1 MHRPHGCGGYADC
14 YGKILSLGILSIFY
28 ILLKSDIFLH
38 KYRYFSWQGM
48 VKSHR
53 IRFTSLMGVVDAPT
67 AAENIITSLRRR
79 AAIVF
84 IPEIFYY
91 VVNLVR
97 VLPAKVILREESSL
111 SFRQGR
117 YEISYR
123 LNFIGK
129 LFF

>member
-1 MHRPHGCGGYADC
+1 
-14 YGKILSLGILSIFY
+14 
-28 ILLKSDIFLH
+28 
-38 KYRYFSWQGM
+38 M

-67 AAENIITSLRRR
+67 AAENIITAMRRR

-97 VLPAKVILREESSL
+97 VLPAKVCRFCICTGRRIL
-111 SFRQGR
+111 FKTG
-117 YEISYR
+117 
-123 LNFIGK
+123 GM
-129 LFF
+129 